1 MLNELKTFKVL
12 AILVLE
18 YKKRNHRKIFHSS
31 FKLIANY
38 SDVDEAFISMH
49 QSVMSKIQNYAIEDW
64 IALYVVI
71 KYSIKILVSQYKEN
85 K

>member
-12 AILVLE
+12 TILVLE
-18 YKKRNHRKIFHSS
+18 YKKRNYREIFHSS
-31 FKLIANY
+31 LKLIANY

-71 KYSIKILVSQYKEN
+71 KHSIKILASQYKEN